1 MTEFVSR
8 KYGTNSFEII
18 IKTDSE
24 EHYKATEAFA
34 RRLIDHAKPVT
45 AADKI
50 RAMSDRELASFFAD
64 KIMEAALN
72 MFDSEREKLTAVQ
85 IEHEKSWAMGVAL
98 QELKKPADETTLFC
112 DTMLSDELRIKK
124 LVREVDNKVL
134 YGYELPVL
142 TVDQINRLIQESQE
156 EGQR

>member
-8 KYGTNSFEII
+8 KYGTNGFEII

-64 KIMEAALN
+64 RIIATALDN
-72 MFDSEREKLTAVQ
+72 LGEERKELTAVQ
-85 IEHEKSWAMGVAL
+85 IEHEKSWTMGVVL
-98 QELKKPADETTLFC
+98 QVLRTPADETTLFC
-112 DTMLSDELRIKK
+112 TSSTASGPPFPSR
-124 LVREVDNKVL
+124 
-134 YGYELPVL
+134 G
-142 TVDQINRLIQESQE
+142 RL
-156 EGQR
+156 

>member
-72 MFDSEREKLTAVQ
+72 MFDSEREKLTATQ
-85 IEHEKSWAMGVAL
+85 IAHEKNWTMGVVL
-98 QELKKPADETTLFC
+98 QVLRTPADETTLFC
-112 DTMLSDELRIKK
+112 TSSLALGSPSPQGE
-124 LVREVDNKVL
+124 
-134 YGYELPVL
+134 GF
-142 TVDQINRLIQESQE
+142 E

>member
-18 IKTDSE
+18 IKTDDE

-45 AADKI
+45 AADII
-50 RAMSDRELASFFAD
+50 RSMSDRELASFFAD
-64 KIMEAALN
+64 RIIAQAL
-72 MFDSEREKLTAVQ
+72 DRIGEERKELTATQ
-85 IEHEKSWAMGVAL
+85 IAHEKNWAMGVVL
-98 QELKKPADETTLFC
+98 QVLRTPADETTLFC
-112 DTMLSDELRIKK
+112 TSSLALGPPSPQGE
-124 LVREVDNKVL
+124 
-134 YGYELPVL
+134 GC
-142 TVDQINRLIQESQE
+142 E

>member
-34 RRLIDHAKPVT
+34 RHLIGHQKFAT

-50 RAMSDRELASFFAD
+50 RSMSDRELAGFFVD
-64 KIMEAALN
+64 KIMDAALN

-85 IEHEKSWAMGVAL
+85 IEHEKSWAMGVVL
-98 QELKKPADETTLFC
+98 QVLRTPADETTLFC
-112 DTMLSDELRIKK
+112 TSSTASGPPFPSR
-124 LVREVDNKVL
+124 
-134 YGYELPVL
+134 G
-142 TVDQINRLIQESQE
+142 RL
-156 EGQR
+156 

>member
-1 MTEFVSR
+1 MTEFISR
-8 KYGTNSFEII
+8 KYGTNGFEII

-64 KIMEAALN
+64 RIIATAL
-72 MFDSEREKLTAVQ
+72 DRLGEERK
-85 IEHEKSWAMGVAL
+85 EHIPRISKRQHPKTEQFRPPGIDCAGR
-98 QELKKPADETTLFC
+98 FC
-112 DTMLSDELRIKK
+112 I
-124 LVREVDNKVL
+124 
-134 YGYELPVL
+134 
-142 TVDQINRLIQESQE
+142 
-156 EGQR
+156 